1 MLAELIIRH
10 GETVIFD
17 NVETED
23 GKTVSLNIAQYIDY
37 NLSIDGL
44 SFQNPLFARV
54 LKDAVEHSQDQGFS
68 AEQFFLNHEDI
79 EISRMAT
86 SICMDQYRLL
96 EERKKT
102 SQDEEKSNEEKREEA
117 ENRITDLRKQT
128 EHLLND
134 FRMDY
139 VEQRM
144 KQLQSQITQAAAD
157 PVSLQQLL
165 EEYKMMH
172 ELRSKV
178 AKLLGNNIIV

>member
-1 MLAELIIRH
+1 M
-10 GETVIFD
+10 
-17 NVETED
+17 ETED
-23 GKTVSLNIAQYIDY
+23 GQTVSLNIAQYIDY

-44 SFQNPLFARV
+44 SFLNPLFARV

-86 SICMDQYRLL
+86 SICMDQYRLI

-144 KQLQSQITQAAAD
+144 KQLQRQITQASAD

>member
-1 MLAELIIRH
+1 
-10 GETVIFD
+10 
-17 NVETED
+17 
-23 GKTVSLNIAQYIDY
+23 
-37 NLSIDGL
+37 
-44 SFQNPLFARV
+44 
-54 LKDAVEHSQDQGFS
+54 
-68 AEQFFLNHEDI
+68 
-79 EISRMAT
+79 
-86 SICMDQYRLL
+86 MDQYRLL

-144 KQLQSQITQAAAD
+144 KQLQRQITQAAAN